1 MDKTCNLCWKS
12 GVFLIMIVVYYY
24 KGNVFAIPR
33 SSQREMIGNEICVE
47 RFNMLEKQK
56 KLSEN
61 KTLLLLDLL

>member
-1 MDKTCNLCWKS
+1 
-12 GVFLIMIVVYYY
+12 MIVVYYY

-33 SSQREMIGNEICVE
+33 SNQKEMIGSEICAE

>member
-1 MDKTCNLCWKS
+1 
-12 GVFLIMIVVYYY
+12 MIVVYYY
-24 KGNVFAIPR
+24 KGNVFAIQR

>member
-1 MDKTCNLCWKS
+1 
-12 GVFLIMIVVYYY
+12 MIVVYYY

-33 SSQREMIGNEICVE
+33 SNQKEMIRSEICAE
-47 RFNMLEKQK
+47 KFNMLEKQK